1 MVQTN
6 PRGVLMNGRQCV
18 WESQGGGTR
27 SKRRESWGSQ
37 WGERSKLRVKL
48 SVEVSGPVIRDCF

>member
-1 MVQTN
+1 
-6 PRGVLMNGRQCV
+6 MNGRQCV
-18 WESQGGGTR
+18 WGSQGGGTR
-27 SKRRESWGSQ
+27 SKRRESWGSE